1 MKDPPDG
8 PYDEVCITVC
18 TQTINKRLNNFLPEC
33 KTYCI
38 RKVFKHE
45 MQALSKELDI
55 GLPPC
60 KGETEDKSLLFTERT
75 VQVFNSDNN
84 LQQSNLPVDVARTE
98 SGEGT
103 AVTVQT
109 HPANV
114 NRHEPFW
121 REGYYLWYGK
131 GRLAEH
137 YKSEVRYDLLCRP
150 CTPRA
155 DCCLLLAN
163 GSQATRV

>member
-1 MKDPPDG
+1 MVKDPPDG

-45 MQALSKELDI
+45 VQALSKELDI
-55 GLPPC
+55 GLPPPTS
-60 KGETEDKSLLFTERT
+60 ETEDKSLLFTERRME
-75 VQVFNSDNN
+75 VFNGDNN
-84 LQQSNLPVDVARTE
+84 LQQSRLPVDVTRTE
-98 SGEGT
+98 SGED
-103 AVTVQT
+103 AVTVPTQ
-109 HPANV
+109 PANV
-114 NRHEPFW
+114 NRYDPFW

-137 YKSEVRYDLLCRP
+137 YKSEVCLWSVPQFPIYYSL
-150 CTPRA
+150 TPI
-155 DCCLLLAN
+155 
-163 GSQATRV
+163 SF

>member
-1 MKDPPDG
+1 
-8 PYDEVCITVC
+8 
-18 TQTINKRLNNFLPEC
+18 
-33 KTYCI
+33 
-38 RKVFKHE
+38 

-55 GLPPC
+55 GLPPP
-60 KGETEDKSLLFTERT
+60 KGQTEDKSLLFTERR
-75 VQVFNSDNN
+75 VQVFNGDNN

-103 AVTVQT
+103 TVTVQS

-137 YKSEVRYDLLCRP
+137 YKSEVRL
-150 CTPRA
+150 
-155 DCCLLLAN
+155 
-163 GSQATRV
+163 

>member
-1 MKDPPDG
+1 
-8 PYDEVCITVC
+8 
-18 TQTINKRLNNFLPEC
+18 
-33 KTYCI
+33 
-38 RKVFKHE
+38 

-55 GLPPC
+55 GLPPR

-137 YKSEVRYDLLCRP
+137 YKSEVCYDLWCRP
-150 CTPRA
+150 YTPRA